1 MKQRKKSKISSKRL
15 DAEDV
20 ASIDEAAGQ
29 ALRFLR
35 LKPAASSEDKV
46 KAITKRIDEHLYG
59 KRKEQ
64 GEALIDLASQ
74 LGCLYGNILRHEMGW
89 EWRIV
94 KDDGEEFLGIGP
106 ANQSVML
113 APVGYIHSQMT
124 APVSG
129 DNTSMLLFNMIKEG
143 TIPKGR
149 RGAYLSI
156 G

>member
-1 MKQRKKSKISSKRL
+1 MKRRKKSKISYKPF

-29 ALRFLR
+29 ALRLLR
-35 LKPAASSEDKV
+35 LKASARSENKV

-59 KRKEQ
+59 KRKAKS
-64 GEALIDLASQ
+64 EALIDLASQ
-74 LGCLYGNILRHEMGW
+74 LGCLYGNILRDEMGW
-89 EWRIV
+89 EWCIV

-106 ANQSVML
+106 ANKSVML

-129 DNTSMLLFNMIKEG
+129 DNTSMLLFNMIKGG

-149 RGAYLSI
+149 PGA
-156 G
+156 